1 MRLALLL
8 ALLLAAP
15 AAHAAPWDGER
26 WQEFGGERYALYEV
40 AGGFAVTWAPGV
52 VPSRDEF
59 APLLGPE
66 RLDLPVTL
74 DGAPTLVTLERVGRL
89 GGARLHTQEYRAT
102 VDLDRDATRLV
113 AAALHAL
120 PDVAVAGPLFTLNPD
135 DPVAPWA
142 ITDQVLVRL
151 AGPSH
156 EGTLRAA
163 ARDLGVVVERPRGL
177 APDQWLLR
185 VPAGAPVDP
194 VEASMALSET
204 PGVAWAEV
212 DWFVPKFE
220 RYLPDDPDFEDQW
233 HLNNIGQFGGTF
245 DQDMN
250 VAEAWDIT
258 TGDAT
263 VIVSAQDS
271 GVDQDHPDLVADMLP
286 GYDFVN
292 GDSDPNPSGSHGT
305 SVAGVMGA
313 VDNTIGVVGV
323 CPACKILPVRVIGAS
338 NSGEADAHDFSVT
351 NGAAVI
357 NNSWGPSDSA
367 DPNTPQPIPNV
378 VATAVVNARNN
389 GRSGKGT
396 LIFWAGGNGNN
407 NGQTCSQDGYVTH
420 PDTVGVGASTN
431 FGDRSSYSEL
441 CPELD
446 VSGPSTGGSYGI
458 VTTRNDTY
466 TANFGGTSAAS
477 PNAAG
482 VGALVMSA
490 LPDLSADD
498 VQLLLEN
505 TAQKIDAAGG
515 NYDGAGHSTAYGY
528 GRVDAQAALEGQVA
542 SLEFPTGIQRCD
554 APIPVTVSIPAAPG
568 LGSVSVGAWSTTE
581 VGVEVVALPETS
593 AGVYSGAL
601 PLTLSPPVPGDGLIS
616 VADGDQVIVDSEDA
630 DAERTVFVDCLG
642 PTLSGFEVSQITMNS
657 AVLFWETDEPADG
670 VASWDGGS
678 NEDAVVDFDHL
689 VVALDLVPCTT
700 YRASFTS
707 TDSVGHSSS
716 AIDALAWA
724 TPGDPSVVPEGAPD
738 DADPCDPE
746 TWVEEPDPTP
756 SDDDDATGSGRGSN
770 FSGSGCTGCEGT
782 GGWSLLP
789 LALIGG
795 PWFRR
800 RRRDDEVA

>member
-1 MRLALLL
+1 MRLTLLL
-8 ALLLAAP
+8 ALLLAVPVADG
-15 AAHAAPWDGER
+15 APWDGER
-26 WQEFGGERYALYEV
+26 WQDFGGERYALSEV
-40 AGGFAVTWAPGV
+40 PGGFAVTWAPGV

-59 APLLGPE
+59 APLLGPDQL
-66 RLDLPVTL
+66 RVHVLL
-74 DGAPTLVTLERVGRL
+74 DGVVTPVVLERVGRL
-89 GGARLHTQEYRAT
+89 GGARLHTQQYRAT
-102 VDLDRDATRLV
+102 TDLDRAATRSV
-113 AAALHAL
+113 AAAVHAL

-151 AGPSH
+151 TGPAH
-156 EGTLRAA
+156 EATLRAA

-177 APDQWLLR
+177 AADQWLLR
-185 VPAGAPVDP
+185 VPAGASVDP
-194 VEASMALSET
+194 VEASMVLAET

-233 HLNNIGQFGGTF
+233 HLNNIGQFGGGF

-250 VAEAWDIT
+250 VAEAWDVT

-271 GVDQDHPDLVADMLP
+271 GVDLDHPDLVDDLLP

-292 GDSDPNPSGSHGT
+292 GDSNPNPSGSHGT

-367 DPNTPQPIPNV
+367 SPDTPQPIPNV
-378 VATAVVNARNN
+378 VATAVVNAKTN
-389 GRSGKGT
+389 GRAGKGT
-396 LIFWAGGNGNN
+396 LVFWAGGNGNN

-420 PDTVGVGASTN
+420 PDTVGVGASSN
-431 FGDRSSYSEL
+431 FGERSSYSEL

-490 LPDLSADD
+490 LPDLSAED
-498 VQLLLEN
+498 VQLLLET
-505 TAQKIDAAGG
+505 TAQKIDVAGG

-542 SLEFPTGIQRCD
+542 TLEFPTGTQRCD
-554 APIPVTVSIPAAPG
+554 TAIPVTVSIPSDPG
-568 LGSVSVGAWSTTE
+568 LGSVTVEAWSTTE
-581 VGVEVVALPETS
+581 VGPELVTLPETS
-593 AGVYSGAL
+593 TGIYSGAL
-601 PLTLSPPVPGDGLIS
+601 PLTLDPASPGDGLIS
-616 VADGDQVIVDSEDA
+616 VADGDQVVVSSEEA
-630 DAERTVFVDCLG
+630 DVERTVFVDCLG
-642 PTLSGFEVSQITMNS
+642 PTLSGFEVSQITMDS
-657 AVLFWETDEPADG
+657 AVLYWETNEPADG
-670 VASWDGGS
+670 LAEWDGGS
-678 NEDAVVDFDHL
+678 NDDAVVDYDHL
-689 VVALDLVPCTT
+689 VVALDLEPCTT
-700 YRASFTS
+700 YRATFTS
-707 TDSVGHSSS
+707 TDAVGH
-716 AIDALAWA
+716 ANTVVDALAWA
-724 TPGDPSVVPEGAPD
+724 TPGDPSVVPEDAPD
-738 DADPCDPE
+738 DADPCDPT
-746 TWVEEPDPTP
+746 TWVDEPDPTP
-756 SDDDDATGSGRGSN
+756 GDDDDATGSFRDDGG
-770 FSGSGCTGCEGT
+770 FSGSGCGGCEGSGT
-782 GGWSLLP
+782 LSLLP
-789 LALIGG
+789 LALLL
-795 PWFRR
+795 PLRR
-800 RRRDDEVA
+800 RRSYSE